1 MDYRRFSG
9 KRTSAPESKGGA
21 VPISVQAFRDECS
34 ETLRLR
40 LLAGERGMDRG
51 ISGSRVQEA
60 GLAIAGEVFPS
71 REGCVQILGETEVD
85 YFRRQDPARQPEIA
99 ERFFAGPLP
108 CAVVV
113 GPLPT
118 PGLFVE
124 AAERASVPLFA
135 SDLPAAGFL
144 DEAGRQ
150 LYRLFTETT
159 TVHGVFLE
167 VTGVGVLLS
176 GRSGIGKSECALDLV
191 LRGHRFVADDVIHVD
206 KLGPATLV
214 GRGNDLTSHNMEI
227 RGLGI
232 INVRDLFGATATTRM
247 KKMELVIRIEEWDS
261 SREYDRLGLENETVE
276 ILGVRLPSLLV
287 PVSPGRNLATIV
299 EVAVRNHLLKQL
311 GVHSAREFVER
322 HARRAGGSGSP

>member
-1 MDYRRFSG
+1 M
-9 KRTSAPESKGGA
+9 
-21 VPISVQAFRDECS
+21 PISVQVFRDECS
-34 ETLRLR
+34 EHLRLR

-51 ISGSRVQEA
+51 IAGSRVQEA

-71 REGCVQILGETEVD
+71 REGFIQVLGETEVD
-85 YFRRQDPARQPEIA
+85 YFRRQDPERQPEIA
-99 ERFFAGPLP
+99 EQFFAGPLP

-113 GPLPT
+113 GPLPV

-144 DEAGRQ
+144 EEAGRQ
-150 LYRLFTETT
+150 LYRLFTETD

-167 VTGVGVLLS
+167 VIGVGVLLS

-191 LRGHRFVADDVIHVD
+191 LRGHRLVADDMIYVD

-261 SREYDRLGLENETVE
+261 SREYDRLGLEDETVE
-276 ILGVRLPSLLV
+276 ILGVRLPSLLI
-287 PVSPGRNLATIV
+287 PISPGRNLATIV

-311 GVHSAREFVER
+311 GVHSAREFVDR
-322 HARRAGGSGSP
+322 HARRAGGSGSL

>member
-1 MDYRRFSG
+1 
-9 KRTSAPESKGGA
+9 

-40 LLAGERGMDRG
+40 LLAGGRGMGRG
-51 ISGSRVQEA
+51 IAGSRVQEA
-60 GLAIAGEVFPS
+60 GLAIALEVSPS
-71 REGCVQILGETEVD
+71 LEGCVQVLGETEVD

-99 ERFFAGPLP
+99 ERFFAGPLA

-113 GPLPT
+113 GPLPA

-135 SDLPAAGFL
+135 TALPAAGFL
-144 DEAGRQ
+144 EEAGRQ

-159 TVHGVFLE
+159 TIHGVLLD
-167 VTGVGVLLS
+167 VIGVGVLLT
-176 GRSGIGKSECALDLV
+176 GRSGIGKSESALDLV

-214 GRGNDLTSHNMEI
+214 GRGDDLTCQHMEI

-232 INVRDLFGATATTRM
+232 INVRDLFGATATTR
-247 KKMELVIRIEEWDS
+247 KKKIELVIRIEEWDP
-261 SREYDRLGLENETVE
+261 SREYDRLGLEDDATE

-299 EVAVRNHLLKQL
+299 EVAARNHLLKQL
-311 GVHSAREFVER
+311 GVHSAREFIER
-322 HARRAGGSGSP
+322 QARRAGGSDTP

>member
-1 MDYRRFSG
+1 M
-9 KRTSAPESKGGA
+9 
-21 VPISVQAFRDECS
+21 PISVRFFRDECS

-40 LLAGERGMDRG
+40 LLAGERGMGRG
-51 ISGSRVQEA
+51 IAGSRVQEA
-60 GLAIAGEVFPS
+60 GLAIAGEVSPS
-71 REGCVQILGETEVD
+71 REGCVQVLGETEVD
-85 YFRRQDPARQPEIA
+85 YFRRQDPARQPGIA

-113 GPLPT
+113 GPLPA

-135 SDLPAAGFL
+135 TTLPAAGFL
-144 DEAGRQ
+144 EEAGRQ

-159 TVHGVFLE
+159 TVHGVLLD
-167 VTGVGVLLS
+167 VIGVGVLLS
-176 GRSGIGKSECALDLV
+176 GRSGIGKSESALDLV
-191 LRGHRFVADDVIHVD
+191 LRGHRFVADDVIHVE
-206 KLGPATLV
+206 KLGPATLL
-214 GRGNDLTSHNMEI
+214 GGGDDLTCQHMEI

-232 INVRDLFGATATTRM
+232 INIRDLFGATATTRM
-247 KKMELVIRIEEWDS
+247 KKMELVIQVEEWDP
-261 SREYDRLGLENETVE
+261 SREYDRIGLEDRTVE

-322 HARRAGGSGSP
+322 QARRAGGSGTP

>member
-1 MDYRRFSG
+1 MG
-9 KRTSAPESKGGA
+9 
-21 VPISVQAFRDECS
+21 
-34 ETLRLR
+34 
-40 LLAGERGMDRG
+40 RG
-51 ISGSRVQEA
+51 IAGSRVQEA

-71 REGCVQILGETEVD
+71 REGFLQVLGETEVD
-85 YFRRQDPARQPEIA
+85 YFRRQDPERQPELA

-113 GPLPT
+113 GPLPV
-118 PGLFVE
+118 PALFVE

-144 DEAGRQ
+144 EEAVRQ

-167 VTGVGVLLS
+167 VIGVGVLLS

-191 LRGHRFVADDVIHVD
+191 LRGHRLVADDMIHVD

-261 SREYDRLGLENETVE
+261 SREYDRLGLEDETVE
-276 ILGVRLPSLLV
+276 ILGVRLPSLLI
-287 PVSPGRNLATIV
+287 PISPGRNLATIV

-311 GVHSAREFVER
+311 GVHSAREFVDR
-322 HARRAGGSGSP
+322 HAHRAGGSGSP